1 MASYD
6 SPIGGKRLPSQQ
18 LREFDIP
25 DGEDEQRPPPSHV
38 VHNAKQRLGGH
49 SPQMPDLSAALAF
62 SERLSPE
69 EDDRQQLADME
80 MQMKAARD
88 AKRTGKTRLNDGA
101 RRRIEMLVGMTRTTR
116 EFDVG
121 GNAFA
126 LQTLNSKEMRS
137 AIMEASNFDGT
148 VQSPFEIRRQ
158 LLARSL
164 TQIAGLETNQ
174 FVGSDLLEARLEMI
188 DSLDEALLNR
198 LYDEYLTMVN
208 ESREKYTVKTQA
220 EAEEL
225 AEELKK

>member
-25 DGEDEQRPPPSHV
+25 DGDDQGPPPSHV

-49 SPQMPDLSAALAF
+49 TPQMPDLSAALAF

-80 MQMKAARD
+80 MQMKAARE
-88 AKRTGKTRLNDGA
+88 AKRTGKTRLNEGA

-116 EFDVG
+116 EFEVG
-121 GNAFA
+121 GNVFA
-126 LQTLNSKEMRS
+126 LQTLNSKEMRA

-164 TQIAGLETNQ
+164 TTIAGLETNQ
-174 FVGSDLLEARLEMI
+174 FVGSDQLEARLEMI
-188 DSLDEALLNR
+188 DSLDESMLNR
-198 LYDEYLTMVN
+198 LYDEYLAMLT
-208 ESREKYTVKTQA
+208 ESREKYMVKNEGDA
-220 EAEEL
+220 SEL
-225 AEELKK
+225 IDDLKK

>member
-25 DGEDEQRPPPSHV
+25 DGDDQGPPPSHV

-49 SPQMPDLSAALAF
+49 SPQMPDLSAAFAF
-62 SERLSPE
+62 SDRLG
-69 EDDRQQLADME
+69 EDDDKDQLADVE

-88 AKRTGKTRLNDGA
+88 AKRSGKTRLNEGA
-101 RRRIEMLVGMTRTTR
+101 KRRIEMLVGMTRTTIS
-116 EFDVG
+116 FLIG
-121 GNAFA
+121 GNEFA

-158 LLARSL
+158 LLARSI
-164 TQIAGLETNQ
+164 TMVAGLETNQ
-174 FVGSDLLEARLEMI
+174 FVASDLLEARLEMI

-198 LYDEYLTMVN
+198 LYDEYLAMVT
-208 ESREKYTVKTQA
+208 ESRDKYTIKTEA

>member
-25 DGEDEQRPPPSHV
+25 DGDEQVPPQV

-49 SPQMPDLSAALAF
+49 SPQMPDLSAAFAF
-62 SERLSPE
+62 SDRLGE
-69 EDDRQQLADME
+69 NDDKDQLADVE

-88 AKRTGKTRLNDGA
+88 AKRSGKTRLNEGA
-101 RRRIEMLVGMTRTTR
+101 KRRIEMLVGMTRTTR
-116 EFDVG
+116 SFLIG
-121 GNAFA
+121 GNEFA

-158 LLARSL
+158 LLARSI
-164 TQIAGLETNQ
+164 TMVAGLEVNQ
-174 FVGSDLLEARLEMI
+174 FVASDLLEARLEMI

-198 LYDEYLTMVN
+198 LYDEYLAMVT
-208 ESREKYTVKTQA
+208 ESRDKYTIKTEA